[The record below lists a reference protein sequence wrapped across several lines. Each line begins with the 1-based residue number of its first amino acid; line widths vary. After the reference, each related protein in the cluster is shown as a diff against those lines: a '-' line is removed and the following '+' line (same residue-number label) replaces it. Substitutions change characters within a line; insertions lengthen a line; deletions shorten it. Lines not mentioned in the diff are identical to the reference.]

1 MPCLGSWIISIGS
14 TRVAL
19 KFPGYSILPEFD
31 SLGSLL
37 VLVLEDGLTT
47 TLPELLSFRLYF
59 CSSFGLSPF

>member
-1 MPCLGSWIISIGS
+1 MPYLGSWIISIGF
-14 TRVAL
+14 TRVVL
-19 KFPGYSILPEFD
+19 KFLRYPTLLEFN

-37 VLVLEDGLTT
+37 VLVLEDNLTT